1 MIVCFV
7 LIPLLDARVAEE
19 DFEGGLSFVAQAAA
33 AADRVALDSFDL
45 AAGSARLGGQVAVEG
60 WPGEPAVTGRILA
73 EALPLPPVRAR
84 SPDPLPAWVLRGWR
98 AALRVEAAHLLAGFA
113 PVLRGFTANVA
124 LESGVLRLDG
134 IAGSLAGGGAVGG
147 GVAID
152 ATAEAPRVE
161 VQAGFTG
168 AGVSRPAAKLP
179 FDVLSGT
186 LDAQADVLA
195 SGHSPAALL
204 ATLSGTV
211 QATVR
216 DGELAGLDL
225 PRAGAAL
232 AGADPAGV
240 LAEIRAALAG
250 GITPFERLHLPVAL
264 QRGVATLGGA
274 QLTGPAG
281 SVKLDGTVDLSS
293 LSLDLRATV
302 QPAPGPAGD
311 APGLALR
318 VAGPAGSPRRT
329 PELAALTRWLAGRSP
344 SADDARDQ

>member
-1 MIVCFV
+1 MN
-7 LIPLLDARVAEE
+7 
-19 DFEGGLSFVAQAAA
+19 
-33 AADRVALDSFDL
+33 
-45 AAGSARLGGQVAVEG
+45 
-60 WPGEPAVTGRILA
+60 TGRSSSHRREQA
-73 EALPLPPVRAR
+73 
-84 SPDPLPAWVLRGWR
+84 
-98 AALRVEAAHLLAGFA
+98 
-113 PVLRGFTANVA
+113 
-124 LESGVLRLDG
+124 
-134 IAGSLAGGGAVGG
+134 IATRREFPS
-147 GVAID
+147 
-152 ATAEAPRVE
+152 
-161 VQAGFTG
+161 
-168 AGVSRPAAKLP
+168 
-179 FDVLSGT
+179 
-186 LDAQADVLA
+186 
-195 SGHSPAALL
+195 
-204 ATLSGTV
+204 
-211 QATVR
+211 
-216 DGELAGLDL
+216 
-225 PRAGAAL
+225 AL